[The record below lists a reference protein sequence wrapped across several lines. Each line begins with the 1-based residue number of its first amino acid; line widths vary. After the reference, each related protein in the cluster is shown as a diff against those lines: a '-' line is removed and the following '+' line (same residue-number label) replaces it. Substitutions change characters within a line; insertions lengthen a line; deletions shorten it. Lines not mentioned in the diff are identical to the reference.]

1 MFSDFSCAFLA
12 GVSAKYVL
20 LIHPIIMETLQA
32 TNIGFDWTVK
42 LVAVGLMCRYFY
54 ISVIDHDHLLI
65 LVNGSSPEEVSY

>member
-20 LIHPIIMETLQA
+20 LIHPVIMETLQA

-54 ISVIDHDHLLI
+54 ILVIDHLLI
-65 LVNGSSPEEVSY
+65 LVNGSSPEQVSY